1 MKSTRSALFAV
12 PLIAG
17 WLGGTLFAADL
28 PRTSDHDYN
37 PPAPGSYSLPAVKP
51 AGDGEVLDCKGQPM
65 RLREL
70 TRGRVTL
77 MSFIYTRCAA
87 PKACP
92 YATGVLMELHQ
103 LSSQDPQLARG
114 MRLISL
120 SFDPGADT
128 PERMA
133 AYAGVAEGRS
143 SAAQWH
149 FLTTR
154 SQTEL
159 QPILDAYGQAVDRKR
174 NPLDPTGP
182 LNHTLRVF
190 LIDPGGNI
198 RNIYS
203 SDTLDPRLVLAD
215 VRTLL
220 MESDFARSP
229 D

>member
-70 TRGRVTL
+70 THGRVTV

-103 LSSQDPQLARG
+103 LSSQDHAAG
-114 MRLISL
+114 
-120 SFDPGADT
+120 
-128 PERMA
+128 ERHA
-133 AYAGVAEGRS
+133 A
-143 SAAQWH
+143 H
-149 FLTTR
+149 
-154 SQTEL
+154 
-159 QPILDAYGQAVDRKR
+159 QP
-174 NPLDPTGP
+174 
-182 LNHTLRVF
+182 
-190 LIDPGGNI
+190 
-198 RNIYS
+198 
-203 SDTLDPRLVLAD
+203 VL
-215 VRTLL
+215 
-220 MESDFARSP
+220 
-229 D
+229 